1 MHNLTAHELSSV
13 HHLDLLTVIVTFKK
27 MYVCCN
33 YGKCN
38 YGKCNYFMENVT
50 EQVLQIKTGHMGSNQ
65 KLLTGF
71 YKEPG
76 ETLGL

>member
-1 MHNLTAHELSSV
+1 
-13 HHLDLLTVIVTFKK
+13 
-27 MYVCCN
+27 
-33 YGKCN
+33 
-38 YGKCNYFMENVT
+38 MENVT

>member
-13 HHLDLLTVIVTFKK
+13 HHLDLLIVIVTFKK

-38 YGKCNYFMENVT
+38 HYGKLIMASVIMVNV
-50 EQVLQIKTGHMGSNQ
+50 I
-65 KLLTGF
+65 
-71 YKEPG
+71 
-76 ETLGL
+76 TLWKM